1 MIVNYDDGDGGDYDY
16 GGVGGGGGGGGGGG
30 DAAGPNLP
38 DFLESLSALISSRSM
53 MCRYFRS

>member
-1 MIVNYDDGDGGDYDY
+1 MIVNYDDGDGGDDDY
-16 GGVGGGGGGGGGGG
+16 GGGGGGGGGGG